1 MKKRDQPSYFVPA
14 LEKGLDVLE
23 TLANASAP
31 QTLAEL
37 ARSLNRTSSELFRMI
52 DALEKRSYIV
62 RDPTTGA
69 YSLTLKL
76 YELAHTHSPVD
87 QLLRAADLPMRQL
100 VKALH
105 ETCLLSV
112 IHDDILVVIAQQ
124 ESREP
129 VRLSVEIGSRVP
141 PLNTTSGWLL
151 VAFMPAERRRFFL
164 AQDSIYAKMSRAKRV
179 EFHKRLAAI
188 SDAGWHF
195 ALSTRRT
202 GFDLSCLV
210 GNPSLGVT
218 AALAVPFLPGGPH
231 EGKEKRTLPIV
242 QECAARITTTLGLT
256 PAFPA
261 LETKAALSAPP
272 AASARKQA
280 PSPAAG

>member
-1 MKKRDQPSYFVPA
+1 MKKREQPSYFAPA

-23 TLANASAP
+23 TLANAGGP

-37 ARSLNRTSSELFRMI
+37 ARRLNRTSSELFRMI

-62 RDPTTGA
+62 RDPATGA

-100 VKALH
+100 VKTLRESCH
-105 ETCLLSV
+105 LSV
-112 IHDDILVVIAQQ
+112 LHGDLLVVIAQQ
-124 ESREP
+124 ESPEP
-129 VRLSVEIGSRVP
+129 VRLSVEVGSLVP
-141 PLNTTSGWLL
+141 PFNTTSGLLL
-151 VAFMPAERRRFFL
+151 VAFMESERQSRL
-164 AQDSIYAKMSRAKRV
+164 LEQDFTYAKMSRKKRAV
-179 EFHKRLAAI
+179 LEQRFATIRSH
-188 SDAGWHF
+188 GWHL

-210 GNPSLGVT
+210 GNPSLGVI

-231 EGKEKRTLPIV
+231 QGKEKRAIPTVL
-242 QECAARITTTLGLT
+242 ECANRITLALGLT
-256 PAFPA
+256 PALRPPVA
-261 LETKAALSAPP
+261 RSILS
-272 AASARKQA
+272 S
-280 PSPAAG
+280 